1 MCIAAQPKW
10 QPMARS
16 TTLGKFQAGFG
27 YIAVLFIALILA
39 IFSGVTYE
47 QLNTVLRR
55 DKENEWLFVGNQY
68 QQAVASYYNN
78 SPNGLKALPKSI
90 DDLVN
95 DKRFLKTQ
103 HHLRKPFADPI
114 TGGNWLLISN
124 GQGEIK
130 GVVSSANLPILQSAQ
145 VQALASNSNQADGD
159 MDALYYNTIKFE
171 FNLKNSL
178 SSQENSG
185 EEEFVENN
193 ESNELDSL
201 NASAVD

>member
-1 MCIAAQPKW
+1 
-10 QPMARS
+10 MARS